1 MGTWTL
7 IEALRRLA
15 DLPVLLRWVVLARV
29 SGRLHELKGK
39 REEGNDGRDDTT
51 AGRAAA
57 GGAVGANAGR
67 TGRPG
72 RGRDLAGGGA

>member
-51 AGRAAA
+51 G
-57 GGAVGANAGR
+57 V
-67 TGRPG
+67 
-72 RGRDLAGGGA
+72 